1 MNVNLSG
8 MYKVCVSEFHQ
19 NVNLIL
25 LSLPVKTDYKGAI
38 CKAGCNIDAWNC
50 VLLVK
55 TVLEN
60 KVSKN
65 YLTHWF
71 ANNENE
77 CSEYPLTKP

>member
-38 CKAGCNIDAWNC
+38 CKAGCNIDA
-50 VLLVK
+50 
-55 TVLEN
+55 
-60 KVSKN
+60 
-65 YLTHWF
+65 
-71 ANNENE
+71 
-77 CSEYPLTKP
+77 